1 LANSRIIFLKEIIQR
16 APIESPRD
24 SDDGKFIG
32 EYYTTWHDEIG
43 SHKSVLA
50 KLIIKRKFENI
61 FSLEW
66 QPAQDTDKF
75 HFWGEGIVC
84 DGILIGDYR
93 DFENR

>member
-1 LANSRIIFLKEIIQR
+1 MVKSNPSAFPAQHRIDAANF
-16 APIESPRD
+16 
-24 SDDGKFIG
+24 DGV
-32 EYYTTWHDEIG
+32 YYTTWHDEIG

-66 QPAQDTDKF
+66 LPVQDDKF
-75 HFWGEGIVC
+75 YFWGEGILC

-93 DFENR
+93 DFEKC